1 MPIKA
6 NNIVVGGV
14 KPPTEEKKNKNS
26 IHEKLKTLSFQDVRA
41 QAVEEVKKEKQK
53 VTKPVE
59 VTEEKPRY
67 LEKED
72 GELVRHI
79 NTKSHY
85 LRDMFEI

>member
-1 MPIKA
+1 MPIRA

-14 KPPTEEKKNKNS
+14 KPPTEEKKNESS
-26 IHEKLKTLSFQDVRA
+26 INEKLKTLSFQDVRA
-41 QAVEEVKKEKQK
+41 QAVEQVKKQK
-53 VTKPVE
+53 VTKTVE

-67 LEKED
+67 MEKED

>member
-14 KPPTEEKKNKNS
+14 LPTEEKKNENS

-41 QAVEEVKKEKQK
+41 QAVEEVKKQK